1 MDLSHLIGGNV
12 NFIATL
18 EIPLA
23 GFFVCFKIE
32 YTSTMQA
39 RNHTYGYLPAMNWMF
54 VTPQNSY
61 TEISIPK
68 VRTLGGGAFGR
79 WLGREAGV
87 LMNGM
92 SAHIKE
98 TPGGPCLF
106 HHNRT
111 WWGGAGCGPGEGL
124 HEDMTV
130 LRLWSRTSSPHNCE
144 KYISVVYKSPSLW
157 YLGVAVSMV

>member
-1 MDLSHLIGGNV
+1 MDLSHIIGGNV
-12 NFIATL
+12 NCIATL

-23 GFFVCFKIE
+23 GFFACFKIE

-79 WLGREAGV
+79 WLSHESSSIHGV
-87 LMNGM
+87 FMNGI
-92 SAHIKE
+92 SRYF
-98 TPGGPCLF
+98 F
-106 HHNRT
+106 HHVGTLRRPSSMNQEAALTRCWICPVHLDFSAFRT
-111 WWGGAGCGPGEGL
+111 VRNQYPL
-124 HEDMTV
+124 FISHLYMTTMHV
-130 LRLWSRTSSPHNCE
+130 
-144 KYISVVYKSPSLW
+144 
-157 YLGVAVSMV
+157 

>member
-1 MDLSHLIGGNV
+1 MDLSHIIGANV
-12 NFIATL
+12 NCIATL

-23 GFFVCFKIE
+23 GFFACFKIE

-79 WLGREAGV
+79 WLGHEAGV

-92 SAHIKE
+92 SARIKE
-98 TPGGPCLF
+98 APGGSLSFPPQQDMVRRCWLWTRRAFTRIWLCCCFDLGLPAPIIVRNIFLLF
-106 HHNRT
+106 ISHLV
-111 WWGGAGCGPGEGL
+111 CGIWL
-124 HEDMTV
+124 
-130 LRLWSRTSSPHNCE
+130 
-144 KYISVVYKSPSLW
+144 
-157 YLGVAVSMV
+157 